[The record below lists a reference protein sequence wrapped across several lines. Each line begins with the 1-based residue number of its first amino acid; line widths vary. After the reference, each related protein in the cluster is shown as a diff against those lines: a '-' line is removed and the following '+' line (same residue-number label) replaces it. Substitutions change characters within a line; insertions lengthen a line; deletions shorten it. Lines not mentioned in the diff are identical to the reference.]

1 MSVATLR
8 RKRIMLR
15 KLGLI
20 GILLVLSAA
29 VGTPAWAQVQTGS
42 IFVKVTDEQGA
53 AVPGVTLTVTSPVLP
68 RPLTAVTDSQGVHR
82 FASLSLGTYSVQAN
96 LAGFQTV
103 TRPNVVVLQNET
115 VTLDFA
121 MKVGAVTEVL
131 TVTGESPVVDAKT
144 AAVNVNLDSMLLD
157 TTPGGK
163 DIWNILEYKIP
174 GLIFDTPD
182 VGGNQA
188 GLQRSFSSRGTPNAQ
203 NVQMVNGVNVGD
215 PGAIGFS
222 MNYYE
227 ASTFENVQVTTG
239 AQDISMGTSG
249 TLINMVTR
257 SGTNR
262 FGGQVLGTYQGK
274 GTQWDNIDEDLKQK
288 GFRPEAQAVGYISN
302 VNGQA
307 GGPILANRLF
317 YFANLQ
323 EQRTH
328 VNVPGYPAISP
339 PQIPAILSGN
349 TQDTTDIASMSGK
362 LTYALGSSN
371 RFEGYSNRQWY
382 DKPNRGAGASV
393 TLDSNTKEYDTFVI
407 SQMSWNS
414 VLTDRLF
421 ADTKLAY
428 SNTHFPLTQKTDL
441 QSILDN
447 STGVRHRNSA
457 NSGLRF
463 RRRLQFTSNWNYYLS
478 SLFGGRHEFKFG
490 FDNGYTPEDVTIS
503 RVDDVNLTF
512 RSRQGNANQ
521 PPGAGNVTIFNSPV
535 TTKPAVMNTAIY
547 GQDSFA
553 IGRLTVIGG
562 IRWERVE
569 GYIREQVHPSPP
581 SQYFPA
587 GLVISGLNVS
597 LNTGGRLTEYV
608 VPERFAEVRNAPLWK
623 NWAPRASATYD
634 LFSTGK
640 TVAKFSIGK
649 YLDQIGTGTPGPNP
663 NGTVSQTYG
672 WNDQDGDL
680 SFDRGNAVWNGT
692 RYVGGEFGTGNVTT
706 SIPNP
711 NPFDTSLKRTWRREI
726 TAGIDHELLPAFRLS
741 VTFINRRTF
750 DPQGDRDVNFAIW
763 DQVFSRA
770 NVSEPGRDGR
780 FGTADDQVISVYTL
794 NPGFT
799 LSDVTVNDDRFGT
812 RYDGVEIIGT
822 KRYGRGTTLLAGYT
836 YAHQRIDLTDLQD
849 PNESFINVEGPTG
862 RRHAFKASGSM
873 MLPYRIL
880 LGVNYRI
887 QSGLPITRTYTVP
900 GCSSTVTV
908 DCLPQ
913 GNTTINME
921 PRGSVNL
928 PALSTLDFRAGRL
941 FDVRGQ
947 RFELSMDF
955 YNVANSN
962 TVFNVRSG
970 STLTDI
976 RYANDPTQPI
986 QQIQTFLSPTGI
998 LGPRIIRFNVTY
1010 WFGPGSSNAS
1020 RR

>member
-1 MSVATLR
+1 MVQ
-8 RKRIMLR
+8 

-20 GILLVLSAA
+20 GILLFVSA
-29 VGTPAWAQVQTGS
+29 VFVTPASAQIQTGS

-53 AVPGVTLTVTSPVLP
+53 SVPGVTLTVTGAVLP

-82 FASLSLGTYSVQAN
+82 FASLSLGTYSVRAN
-96 LAGFQTV
+96 LSGFQTV
-103 TRPNVVVLQNET
+103 TRENIVVVQNET

-131 TVTGESPVVDAKT
+131 TVTGESPVVDTKSAT
-144 AAVNVNLDSMLLD
+144 VNVNLDSMLLD

-188 GLQRSFSSRGTPNAQ
+188 GLQRGFTSRGTGSAQ

-215 PGAIGFS
+215 PGAIGAS

-262 FGGQVLGTYQGK
+262 FGGQFLSTYQGK
-274 GTQWDNIDEDLKQK
+274 GTQWDNIDESLKQQ
-288 GFRPEAQAVGYISN
+288 GFRPEAQAVDYISN
-302 VNGQA
+302 VAGQA

-339 PQIPAILSGN
+339 AQLPPILSGN

-362 LTYALGSSN
+362 LTYSLGSSN
-371 RFEGYSNRQWY
+371 RIEGYGNRQWY
-382 DKPNRGAGASV
+382 DKPNRGAGSGV

-407 SQMSWNS
+407 SQVSWNT

-428 SNTHFPLTQKTDL
+428 SNTHFPLTQKNDV

-447 STGVRHRNSA
+447 SAQVRHWNAA

-478 SLFGGRHEFKFG
+478 NLFGGRHEFKFG
-490 FDNGYTPEDVTIS
+490 FDNGYTPEDVTTT
-503 RVDDVNLTF
+503 RVGNVNLTF
-512 RSRQGNANQ
+512 RSRQGTATQ
-521 PPGAGNVTIFNSPV
+521 PPGPVNVQIFNSPL
-535 TTKPAVMNTAIY
+535 TTKPAVMNTAFY

-569 GYIREQVHPSPP
+569 GYLREQVHPSPP
-581 SQYFPA
+581 SEFFPP
-587 GLVISGLNVS
+587 GLVISGLNVT

-623 NWAPRASATYD
+623 NWAPRGSATYD
-634 LFSTGK
+634 LFGTGK

-672 WNDQDGDL
+672 WNDLDGDL
-680 SFDRGNAVWNGT
+680 QFDKGNAVWNGL

-706 SIPNP
+706 AIPNP
-711 NPFDTSLKRTWRREI
+711 NPFDTTLRRTWRREI
-726 TAGIDHELLPAFRLS
+726 TAGVDHELLPAFRLS
-741 VTFINRRTF
+741 VTYISRRTF
-750 DPQGDRDVNFAIW
+750 DPQGDVDANFAIW
-763 DQVFSRA
+763 DEAFSR
-770 NVSEPGRDGR
+770 VDVREPGRDGV
-780 FGTADDQVISVYTL
+780 FGTTDDQTILLYNL
-794 NPGFT
+794 NPGYT
-799 LSDVTVNDDRFGT
+799 LTSQARNDDRFGT
-812 RYDGVEIIGT
+812 RYDGVEIIAT
-822 KRYGRGTTLLAGYT
+822 KRYSRGITLLAGYT
-836 YAHQRIDLTDLQD
+836 FANQRVDLTNLED
-849 PNESFINVEGPTG
+849 PNGSFINVQGPTG
-862 RRHAFKASGSM
+862 QPHAFKATGSM
-873 MLPYRIL
+873 MLPYKIL
-880 LGVNYRI
+880 FGANYRI
-887 QSGLPITRTYTVP
+887 QSGRLFTRTFAVP
-900 GCSSTVTV
+900 GCSGTVTV
-908 DCLPQ
+908 DCLRQ
-913 GNTTINME
+913 GNTTVNME
-921 PRGSVNL
+921 ERGSTTL
-928 PALSTLDFRAGRL
+928 PALSTLDLRAGRL

-955 YNVANSN
+955 YNVVNSN
-962 TVFNVRSG
+962 TVFNIRSG
-970 STLTDI
+970 SGLTDI
-976 RYANDPTQPI
+976 RYANDPNQPI
-986 QQIQTFLSPTGI
+986 QQIQTFMSPTGI

-1010 WFGPGSSNAS
+1010 WFGTGTTVAS